1 MVKVQG
7 FDFAMKIHDI
17 APKNL
22 EIKKKIT
29 CIHVDTII
37 RCDVSSIARLEQGI
51 DYNTH
56 VHCK

>member
-17 APKNL
+17 APINL
-22 EIKKKIT
+22 EKII

-37 RCDVSSIARLEQGI
+37 RYVM
-51 DYNTH
+51 
-56 VHCK
+56 